1 MLSVGVTANRSRER
15 VPGYEETAAGR
26 GLPGHG
32 ASDHTEEDEAER
44 AGAAT
49 AHAVSFLT
57 PEPEL
62 RG

>member
-1 MLSVGVTANRSRER
+1 MLSVGVTANRAGKGPRIRRNGGRER
-15 VPGYEETAAGR
+15 
-26 GLPGHG
+26 LPGHG

-49 AHAVSFLT
+49 AHAVTLPDAG
-57 PEPEL
+57 PEP